1 MTATRDQEPAT
12 ATGAGADGAPA
23 AGAYA
28 APPEPPRKRKG
39 IFFGWYIVAG
49 GFVLNA
55 ILGGLMFHAFGLY
68 VVEFVE
74 EFGWSR
80 TALSIAFSIQM
91 VEAGLLGPIQ
101 GFVLDKFGPRRIMLV
116 GITIFGIGFFM
127 LSQINTLTEFYIA
140 FIVIALGMGVG
151 SMMGVAVAVVNWF
164 NRKRAFATAL
174 MAIGFAFG
182 GFLQPGVAWSLEN
195 LGWRETSVISGLLVL
210 GIGLPLAMLMRH
222 RPEQYGYGVDGD
234 PPRQGLGAGGPIED
248 FDPDEINFTW
258 QEAMRTRAFWLI
270 SIGHALSLLVIGAVM
285 VHFVSYVNDS
295 LGFSLGQAANLL
307 LVITVFTV
315 IGMLLGG
322 YLGDRMPMRHIL
334 AVAMI
339 GHMVSLLVLTLWP
352 TLAGALTFSV
362 IHGLSF
368 GARGP
373 LTMAIRAEYFG
384 RAAFGTVMGF
394 SSLIILAGMVFGP
407 IVAGQSYDITGS
419 YQIGFIGLA
428 IVGGL
433 GSLAFVWSTRPEPPP
448 SWLARQAAGLVP
460 GVQPSPAAM
469 APTPPIP
476 PAPTPVPAT
485 PVVAAADASTRPAA
499 QPASPVLARRR
510 RSRMVWVW
518 WAVAMVVVG
527 SAVTAAFVVGAG
539 VFLSLMTGALD
550 AGWAVVVAVNGIFLA
565 LFDSYGALPTMLTIG
580 AMVLVLVA
588 CWLVL
593 RRVRRR
599 REEDRAW
606 SAPVMVIATGAE
618 AAERIAATER
628 REPAV
633 AANVDEAA
641 PLAEPVEAVAT
652 VADTEPADGV
662 EPAAAIEAPEPI
674 EDTEPADAQADAE
687 TEEPVE
693 VPEAV
698 EPAEVDEPEEP
709 SEPPEAE
716 APAPPAETPE
726 PVATMSEPKPEAPA
740 EAPEPIAVTDNGEPA
755 AAAAPPAPATDV
767 EAPEPVAATNDV
779 EPAAAEIPEPS
790 GVVDG
795 VADGEAEPEDV
806 EELMEPVAA
815 VEMPEPGEPVGA
827 AEPVNGDGTAEAGAP
842 RRRPIATLSHGGLA

>member
-1 MTATRDQEPAT
+1 MTVTRDQDAAS
-12 ATGAGADGAPA
+12 ATGADGYDALVGAP
-23 AGAYA
+23 
-28 APPEPPRKRKG
+28 PPPPRKRRG

-101 GFVLDKFGPRRIMLV
+101 GFILDKFGPRRIMLV

-234 PPRQGLGAGGPIED
+234 PPRQGLGAGGPMED
-248 FDPDEINFTW
+248 FDPDEVNFTW

-270 SIGHALSLLVIGAVM
+270 SVGHALSLLVIGAVM

-339 GHMVSLLVLTLWP
+339 GHMVSLLILTLWA
-352 TLAGALTFSV
+352 TLEGAITFSI

-384 RAAFGTVMGF
+384 RASFGTVMGF

-428 IVGGL
+428 LVGGL
-433 GSLAFVWSTRPEPPP
+433 GSLAFVWSTRPDPPP

-460 GVQPSPAAM
+460 GSPAVAPS
-469 APTPPIP
+469 APTPAMEA
-476 PAPTPVPAT
+476 PAPAPVPEPAL
-485 PVVAAADASTRPAA
+485 AA
-499 QPASPVLARRR
+499 ASPVRAATRAR
-510 RSRMVWVW
+510 RSRMRWVW
-518 WAVAMVVVG
+518 WFAATVLAG
-527 SAVTAAFVVGAG
+527 SAVTAAFVLGGPNLVPTLLTAARSALG
-539 VFLSLMTGALD
+539 VALD
-550 AGWAVVVAVNGIFLA
+550 VGFAVVVAVNSVLLA
-565 LFDSYGALPTMLTIG
+565 LIGSGALPLALG
-580 AMVLVLVA
+580 GVALVLVLLVA
-588 CWLVL
+588 WVMI
-593 RRVRRR
+593 RRVRRL
-599 REEDRAW
+599 REEERAW
-606 SAPVMVIATGAE
+606 SAPVMVVAMGAE
-618 AAERIAATER
+618 AAERIGRPEAAAPAPAADEEAASAEAAEPAEAEEPAETAEPEEAIEPVVATEPA
-628 REPAV
+628 EPPV
-633 AANVDEAA
+633 AMEDE
-641 PLAEPVEAVAT
+641 EPVEAL
-652 VADTEPADGV
+652 
-662 EPAAAIEAPEPI
+662 EA
-674 EDTEPADAQADAE
+674 
-687 TEEPVE
+687 
-693 VPEAV
+693 
-698 EPAEVDEPEEP
+698 
-709 SEPPEAE
+709 
-716 APAPPAETPE
+716 
-726 PVATMSEPKPEAPA
+726 
-740 EAPEPIAVTDNGEPA
+740 
-755 AAAAPPAPATDV
+755 
-767 EAPEPVAATNDV
+767 
-779 EPAAAEIPEPS
+779 
-790 GVVDG
+790 
-795 VADGEAEPEDV
+795 
-806 EELMEPVAA
+806 
-815 VEMPEPGEPVGA
+815 
-827 AEPVNGDGTAEAGAP
+827 
-842 RRRPIATLSHGGLA
+842 

>member
-1 MTATRDQEPAT
+1 MTATRDQEVAAAT
-12 ATGAGADGAPA
+12 DAGADGALVA
-23 AGAYA
+23 DAYA

-352 TLAGALTFSV
+352 TLTGALTFSV
-362 IHGLSF
+362 IHGLAF

-433 GSLAFVWSTRPEPPP
+433 GSLAFVWSTRPAPPP
-448 SWLARQAAGLVP
+448 SWHARQAAGLVP

-469 APTPPIP
+469 APTPATAST
-476 PAPTPVPAT
+476 APTPVAAS
-485 PVVAAADASTRPAA
+485 AAASTTAA
-499 QPASPVLARRR
+499 AEPASPARARGR

-518 WAVAMVVVG
+518 WIVSMVVVG
-527 SAVTAAFVVGAG
+527 SAVTAAFVVGGAD
-539 VFLSLMTGALD
+539 LALD
-550 AGWAVVVAVNGIFLA
+550 IGFAVVVAVNDVFLA
-565 LFDSYGALPTMLTIG
+565 LFDSYGALSTMLTIG
-580 AMVLVLVA
+580 AVVLVVLA
-588 CWLVL
+588 SWLIA

-618 AAERIAATER
+618 AAERIAATEGR
-628 REPAV
+628 TPAL
-633 AANVDEAA
+633 AAEVDEATA
-641 PLAEPVEAVAT
+641 TAEPAEAVGPDEDTESAEAAEPAT
-652 VADTEPADGV
+652 AIDTTDPMVDTEP
-662 EPAAAIEAPEPI
+662 
-674 EDTEPADAQADAE
+674 
-687 TEEPVE
+687 EEPPAPAEVGETVE

-698 EPAEVDEPEEP
+698 EPADAKEPEEAVEP
-709 SEPPEAE
+709 DEAEEPVPAADTPEPVASMSEPETEA
-716 APAPPAETPE
+716 AAETPE
-726 PVATMSEPKPEAPA
+726 PVA
-740 EAPEPIAVTDNGEPA
+740 VTDEVEPA
-755 AAAAPPAPATDV
+755 AATEAPEPATDV

-779 EPAAAEIPEPS
+779 EPAAAQVTAPAE
-790 GVVDG
+790 
-795 VADGEAEPEDV
+795 VADDVAEPQDAAEM
-806 EELMEPVAA
+806 LEPVAA

>member
-1 MTATRDQEPAT
+1 MTVTRDQGADAAT
-12 ATGAGADGAPA
+12 DAGADGALA
-23 AGAYA
+23 ADAYA
-28 APPEPPRKRKG
+28 APPEPPRKRPG

-234 PPRQGLGAGGPIED
+234 PPRQGRGAGGPIED

-352 TLAGALTFSV
+352 TLTGALTFSV
-362 IHGLSF
+362 IHGLAF

-433 GSLAFVWSTRPEPPP
+433 GSLAFVWSTRPAPPP
-448 SWLARQAAGLVP
+448 SWHARQAAGLVP
-460 GVQPSPAAM
+460 AVQPSPAAM
-469 APTPPIP
+469 APPP
-476 PAPTPVPAT
+476 PAAPVPAM
-485 PVVAAADASTRPAA
+485 PAVAATSASTGPAGEA
-499 QPASPVLARRR
+499 TSPVRARGR

-518 WAVAMVVVG
+518 WIVSMVVVG
-527 SAVTAAFVVGAG
+527 SAVTAAFVVGGAD
-539 VFLSLMTGALD
+539 LALD
-550 AGWAVVVAVNGIFLA
+550 IGFAVVVAVNDVFLA

-580 AMVLVLVA
+580 AVMLVVLA
-588 CWLVL
+588 SWLIA
-593 RRVRRR
+593 RRLRRR

-618 AAERIAATER
+618 AAERIAATEGR
-628 REPAV
+628 APAV
-633 AANVDEAA
+633 AAEVDEVAA
-641 PLAEPVEAVAT
+641 RAEPVEAVAP
-652 VADTEPADGV
+652 AEETEPAETA
-662 EPAAAIEAPEPI
+662 EPAAAIDATEPI
-674 EDTEPADAQADAE
+674 EDTEP
-687 TEEPVE
+687 T
-693 VPEAV
+693 
-698 EPAEVDEPEEP
+698 
-709 SEPPEAE
+709 EPPAATEAE
-716 APAPPAETPE
+716 E
-726 PVATMSEPKPEAPA
+726 PA
-740 EAPEPIAVTDNGEPA
+740 EAPEPVEPADAQEAEEAVEPVEAEEPVPAADTPEPVAAMSEPETEAAAETPEPIVVTNDVEPA
-755 AAAAPPAPATDV
+755 AATEAPELTTDV

-779 EPAAAEIPEPS
+779 EPAAAQVTEPAE
-790 GVVDG
+790 
-795 VADGEAEPEDV
+795 VADEVSEPEDAG
-806 EELMEPVAA
+806 EILEPVAA
-815 VEMPEPGEPVGA
+815 VEIPEPGEPVSA

>member
-1 MTATRDQEPAT
+1 MTVARDQ
-12 ATGAGADGAPA
+12 DGALT
-23 AGAYA
+23 A
-28 APPEPPRKRKG
+28 APYAEPPAPPKRKG

-55 ILGGLMFHAFGLY
+55 ILGGLMFHAFGQY
-68 VVEFVE
+68 VVVFVD

-101 GFVLDKFGPRRIMLV
+101 GFILDKFGPRRIMLV

-182 GFLQPGVAWSLEN
+182 GFLQPGVAWALES
-195 LGWRETSVISGLLVL
+195 LGWRETSIISGLLVL
-210 GIGLPLAMLMRH
+210 GVGLPLAMLMRH

-234 PPRQGLGAGGPIED
+234 PPRQGLGAGGTMDE

-258 QEAMRTRAFWLI
+258 QEAMRTRSFWLI
-270 SIGHALSLLVIGAVM
+270 SVGHAVSLLVIGAVM

-295 LGFSLGQAANLL
+295 LGYSLTEAANLL

-322 YLGDRMPMRHIL
+322 YFGDRMPMRHIL

-339 GHMVSLLVLTLWP
+339 GHMVSLLILTLWT
-352 TLAGALTFSV
+352 TLPGALTFSV

-394 SSLIILAGMVFGP
+394 SSMIILIGMVFGP
-407 IVAGQSYDITGS
+407 IVAGQSYDLTGS
-419 YQIGFIGLA
+419 YEIGFIILA
-428 IVGGL
+428 VVGGL
-433 GSLAFVWSTRPEPPP
+433 GSIAFVFSTPPAPPP

-460 GVQPSPAAM
+460 SM
-469 APTPPIP
+469 APAGAAA
-476 PAPTPVPAT
+476 AP
-485 PVVAAADASTRPAA
+485 VAAAAAPAPEA
-499 QPASPVLARRR
+499 VPEPVAATTPAPSIAVKAR
-510 RSRMVWVW
+510 RSRKSWLVWVAATVLVGTAVTGGFVLAGAGALDFALDVG
-518 WAVAMVVVG
+518 WAVIV
-527 SAVTAAFVVGAG
+527 AVNGF
-539 VFLSLMTGALD
+539 FLSLMDSFGALLTMLIS
-550 AGWAVVVAVNGIFLA
+550 AAAVVV
-565 LFDSYGALPTMLTIG
+565 
-580 AMVLVLVA
+580 LVA
-588 CWLVL
+588 SWVIVK
-593 RRVRRR
+593 RIRRR

-618 AAERIAATER
+618 AAERLAAR
-628 REPAV
+628 QAREPVV
-633 AANVDEAA
+633 AADVDQAAEPAGVDEPPVAEDVDEAA
-641 PLAEPVEAVAT
+641 EPAGAAEAPVAEYM
-652 VADTEPADGV
+652 DEPADLV
-662 EPAAAIEAPEPI
+662 
-674 EDTEPADAQADAE
+674 
-687 TEEPVE
+687 
-693 VPEAV
+693 EAV
-698 EPAEVDEPEEP
+698 EPAATAEPVPPTEEPEP
-709 SEPPEAE
+709 VVEA
-716 APAPPAETPE
+716 PE
-726 PVATMSEPKPEAPA
+726 PVAT
-740 EAPEPIAVTDNGEPA
+740 TDDAEPA
-755 AAAAPPAPATDV
+755 VEV
-767 EAPEPVAATNDV
+767 EAREPVAATNDV
-779 EPAAAEIPEPS
+779 EPSAPVEAPEPVTATNDVEPAAATNDVEPAATMAVPDAAS
-790 GVVDG
+790 DLDAV
-795 VADGEAEPEDV
+795 EPEDGSEV
-806 EELMEPVAA
+806 PEPVAA
-815 VEMPEPGEPVGA
+815 IDMPEPGELVVA
-827 AEPVNGDGTAEAGAP
+827 AEPVNGDGTAEAGAQ

>member
-1 MTATRDQEPAT
+1 MTVARDQ
-12 ATGAGADGAPA
+12 DGAPT
-23 AGAYA
+23 A
-28 APPEPPRKRKG
+28 APHAEPPAPPAKRRG

-101 GFVLDKFGPRRIMLV
+101 GFVLDKYGPRRIMLV

-164 NRKRAFATAL
+164 NRKRALATAI
-174 MAIGFAFG
+174 MTIGFAFG
-182 GFLQPGVAWSLEN
+182 GFLQPGVAWALEN
-195 LGWRETSVISGLLVL
+195 IGWRETSIISGMLVL

-234 PPRQGLGAGGPIED
+234 PPRQGLGATGTMEEY
-248 FDPDEINFTW
+248 DPDEINFTW

-270 SIGHALSLLVIGAVM
+270 SVGHALSLLVIGAVM
-285 VHFVSYVNDS
+285 VHFVSYVSDS

-315 IGMLLGG
+315 AGMLIGG

-339 GHMVSLLVLTLWP
+339 GHMVSLLVLTLWA
-352 TLAGALTFSV
+352 TLAGAITFSI
-362 IHGLSF
+362 IHGLAF

-384 RAAFGTVMGF
+384 RASFGTVMGF
-394 SSLIILAGMVFGP
+394 SSLIILLGMVFGP
-407 IVAGQSYDITGS
+407 ILAGLSYDITGS
-419 YQIGFIGLA
+419 YQTGFIGLA
-428 IVGGL
+428 LVGGV
-433 GSLAFVWSTRPEPPP
+433 GSIAFVFSTRPAPPP
-448 SWLARQAAGLVP
+448 SWLARQAAGLA
-460 GVQPSPAAM
+460 PSMAPAAAAA
-469 APTPPIP
+469 APVAAATAPEVAPEPVVASAP
-476 PAPTPVPAT
+476 PAPTA
-485 PVVAAADASTRPAA
+485 VV
-499 QPASPVLARRR
+499 VR
-510 RSRMVWVW
+510 RSRKFWVSW
-518 WAVAMVVVG
+518 VVATVLLG
-527 SAVTAAFVVGAG
+527 TAVTAGFIVAGAAGFSAIVGGGLNAASAVFNFVIDVA
-539 VFLSLMTGALD
+539 
-550 AGWAVVVAVNGIFLA
+550 WAVVVAVNSFFLA
-565 LFDSYGALPTMLTIG
+565 LMGSFGTLLTVLIG
-580 AMVLVLVA
+580 MVAVLVLVA
-588 CWLVL
+588 AWVIV

-618 AAERIAATER
+618 AAERIASR
-628 REPAV
+628 
-633 AANVDEAA
+633 AA
-641 PLAEPVEAVAT
+641 
-652 VADTEPADGV
+652 
-662 EPAAAIEAPEPI
+662 
-674 EDTEPADAQADAE
+674 
-687 TEEPVE
+687 
-693 VPEAV
+693 
-698 EPAEVDEPEEP
+698 
-709 SEPPEAE
+709 
-716 APAPPAETPE
+716 PE
-726 PVATMSEPKPEAPA
+726 PVAATCEADAPAQVEVEAEEPAGTAEPPVAEDMEEAATPLDATEPAEAPELA
-740 EAPEPIAVTDNGEPA
+740 EAQDATDVEEPAEAIEPAATEEPEPVVEAPEPIATTN
-755 AAAAPPAPATDV
+755 DV
-767 EAPEPVAATNDV
+767 EPTAPLGEPEPVAATNDV
-779 EPAAAEIPEPS
+779 EPAAPTEVPEPVAKLDA
-790 GVVDG
+790 GEREDG
-795 VADGEAEPEDV
+795 AEVP
-806 EELMEPVAA
+806 EPVAA
-815 VEMPEPGEPVGA
+815 IDMPEPGELVVA

>member
-1 MTATRDQEPAT
+1 MTVTRDEQAATPAG
-12 ATGAGADGAPA
+12 AEDYGAPTGAPP
-23 AGAYA
+23 
-28 APPEPPRKRKG
+28 APPPKRKG

-127 LSQINTLTEFYIA
+127 LSQINTLMEFYIA

-234 PPRQGLGAGGPIED
+234 PPRQGLGASGPMED

-270 SIGHALSLLVIGAVM
+270 SVGHALSLLVIGAVM

-339 GHMVSLLVLTLWP
+339 GHMVSLFVLTLWP
-352 TLAGALTFSV
+352 TLTGALTFSV
-362 IHGLSF
+362 IHGLAF

-394 SSLIILAGMVFGP
+394 SSLIILIGMVFGP

-419 YQIGFIGLA
+419 YELGFLGLA
-428 IVGGL
+428 VVGGL
-433 GSLAFVWSTRPEPPP
+433 GSLAFVWSTRPDPPP

-460 GVQPSPAAM
+460 GAPVGAAS
-469 APTPPIP
+469 A
-476 PAPTPVPAT
+476 PAPTMPPPAAAE
-485 PVVAAADASTRPAA
+485 PVVAAAPAA
-499 QPASPVLARRR
+499 PVAVRAR
-510 RSRMVWVW
+510 RSRKSWVVWVI
-518 WAVAMVVVG
+518 ATVLVG
-527 SAVTAAFVVGAG
+527 TAVTAGFVLGGPNLIPTLMSGAL
-539 VFLSLMTGALD
+539 VALDFALD
-550 AGWAVVVAVNGIFLA
+550 AGFAAVVAVNSFLLA
-565 LFDSYGALPTMLTIG
+565 LMGNLGVLLVAIG
-580 AMVLVLVA
+580 GVAAVLVLVVV
-588 CWLVL
+588 WVMV
-593 RRVRRR
+593 RRVRRQ

-606 SAPVMVIATGAE
+606 SAPVMVVAMGAE
-618 AAERIAATER
+618 AEQRIAATRAPEPPTADPGDE
-628 REPAV
+628 EPAS
-633 AANVDEAA
+633 AEAV
-641 PLAEPVEAVAT
+641 EPVEAEQA
-652 VADTEPADGV
+652 
-662 EPAAAIEAPEPI
+662 
-674 EDTEPADAQADAE
+674 ADAE
-687 TEEPVE
+687 PA
-693 VPEAV
+693 EAV
-698 EPAEVDEPEEP
+698 EPVAAETVEPEEP
-709 SEPPEAE
+709 PPAVGVEEAAE
-716 APAPPAETPE
+716 AIK
-726 PVATMSEPKPEAPA
+726 PV
-740 EAPEPIAVTDNGEPA
+740 EAPEPIATTADVEPA
-755 AAAAPPAPATDV
+755 ATVEAAEPVAMTEDAEPAAPV
-767 EAPEPVAATNDV
+767 ETPEPVAATNDV
-779 EPAAAEIPEPS
+779 EPAAAMEVAEAVADLKAPADERDTDEPAPMPELPEPVTAEEAVEMED
-790 GVVDG
+790 GAEVV
-795 VADGEAEPEDV
+795 
-806 EELMEPVAA
+806 EPVAA
-815 VEMPEPGEPVGA
+815 IEMPETGEALVA

>member
-1 MTATRDQEPAT
+1 MTVTRDQDAAS
-12 ATGAGADGAPA
+12 ATGADGYDALVGAP
-23 AGAYA
+23 
-28 APPEPPRKRKG
+28 PPPPRKRRG

-101 GFVLDKFGPRRIMLV
+101 GFILDKFGPRRIMLV

-234 PPRQGLGAGGPIED
+234 PPRQGLGAGGPMED
-248 FDPDEINFTW
+248 FDPDEVNFTW

-270 SIGHALSLLVIGAVM
+270 SVGHALSLLVIGAVM

-339 GHMVSLLVLTLWP
+339 GHMVSLLILTLWA
-352 TLAGALTFSV
+352 TLEGAITFSI

-384 RAAFGTVMGF
+384 RASFGTVMGF

-428 IVGGL
+428 LVGGL
-433 GSLAFVWSTRPEPPP
+433 GSLAFVWSTRPDPPP

-460 GVQPSPAAM
+460 GSPAVAPSAPTPALEAPSPA
-469 APTPPIP
+469 
-476 PAPTPVPAT
+476 PVP
-485 PVVAAADASTRPAA
+485 
-499 QPASPVLARRR
+499 
-510 RSRMVWVW
+510 
-518 WAVAMVVVG
+518 
-527 SAVTAAFVVGAG
+527 
-539 VFLSLMTGALD
+539 
-550 AGWAVVVAVNGIFLA
+550 
-565 LFDSYGALPTMLTIG
+565 
-580 AMVLVLVA
+580 
-588 CWLVL
+588 
-593 RRVRRR
+593 
-599 REEDRAW
+599 
-606 SAPVMVIATGAE
+606 
-618 AAERIAATER
+618 
-628 REPAV
+628 
-633 AANVDEAA
+633 
-641 PLAEPVEAVAT
+641 
-652 VADTEPADGV
+652 
-662 EPAAAIEAPEPI
+662 
-674 EDTEPADAQADAE
+674 
-687 TEEPVE
+687 
-693 VPEAV
+693 
-698 EPAEVDEPEEP
+698 
-709 SEPPEAE
+709 
-716 APAPPAETPE
+716 
-726 PVATMSEPKPEAPA
+726 
-740 EAPEPIAVTDNGEPA
+740 
-755 AAAAPPAPATDV
+755 
-767 EAPEPVAATNDV
+767 
-779 EPAAAEIPEPS
+779 
-790 GVVDG
+790 
-795 VADGEAEPEDV
+795 
-806 EELMEPVAA
+806 
-815 VEMPEPGEPVGA
+815 
-827 AEPVNGDGTAEAGAP
+827 
-842 RRRPIATLSHGGLA
+842 

>member
-1 MTATRDQEPAT
+1 MTATRDQEGVT
-12 ATGAGADGAPA
+12 ATDAGADGAPA
-23 AGAYA
+23 AAAYA

-68 VVEFVE
+68 VVQFVD

-234 PPRQGLGAGGPIED
+234 PPRQGLGGGAPAEE

-270 SIGHALSLLVIGAVM
+270 SVGHALSLLVIGAVM

-339 GHMVSLLVLTLWP
+339 GHMVSLLILTLWP
-352 TLAGALTFSV
+352 TLTGALTFSV
-362 IHGLSF
+362 IHGLAF

-384 RAAFGTVMGF
+384 RASFGTVMGF

-433 GSLAFVWSTRPEPPP
+433 GSLAFVWSTRPAPPP
-448 SWLARQAAGLVP
+448 SWHARQAAGLMP

-469 APTPPIP
+469 APTPATASA
-476 PAPTPVPAT
+476 APTPVAAT
-485 PVVAAADASTRPAA
+485 TAASTAPAA
-499 QPASPVLARRR
+499 EPASPIRARRR
-510 RSRMVWVW
+510 RSRMAWVW
-518 WAVAMVVVG
+518 WTVAMVVVG
-527 SAVTAAFVVGAG
+527 SAVTAAFIAGGAD
-539 VFLSLMTGALD
+539 FALD
-550 AGWAVVVAVNGIFLA
+550 VGFAVVVAVNDALLA
-565 LFDSYGALPTMLTIG
+565 LFDSYGALPTMLTLG
-580 AMVLVLVA
+580 AMVLVVLA
-588 CWLVL
+588 SWLIA

-618 AAERIAATER
+618 AAERIAATEGR
-628 REPAV
+628 APAV
-633 AANVDEAA
+633 AADVDEAPA
-641 PLAEPVEAVAT
+641 PAEPVEAVAS
-652 VADTEPADGV
+652 VEDTEPAEAA
-662 EPAAAIEAPEPI
+662 EPAAAIDAAEPT
-674 EDTEPADAQADAE
+674 EDTEPDDPPAALEA
-687 TEEPVE
+687 EEPVE

-698 EPAEVDEPEEP
+698 AAGDDEEAVETSEPTEAAEPAPT
-709 SEPPEAE
+709 
-716 APAPPAETPE
+716 AETPE
-726 PVATMSEPKPEAPA
+726 PVATTGEPESEAA
-740 EAPEPIAVTDNGEPA
+740 AEPIVGTNDVGPSVEPA
-755 AAAAPPAPATDV
+755 SPEPATDA

-779 EPAAAEIPEPS
+779 EPAAAEALEPS
-790 GVVDG
+790 GV
-795 VADGEAEPEDV
+795 ADRVAEPEDTA
-806 EELMEPVAA
+806 EILEPVAA

>member
-1 MTATRDQEPAT
+1 MTVTRDQDAAS
-12 ATGAGADGAPA
+12 ATGADGYDALVGAP
-23 AGAYA
+23 
-28 APPEPPRKRKG
+28 PPPPRKRRG

-101 GFVLDKFGPRRIMLV
+101 GFILDKFGPRRIMLV

-234 PPRQGLGAGGPIED
+234 PPRQGLGAGGPMED
-248 FDPDEINFTW
+248 FDPDEVNFTW

-270 SIGHALSLLVIGAVM
+270 SVGHALSLLVIGAVM

-339 GHMVSLLVLTLWP
+339 GHMVSLLILTLWA
-352 TLAGALTFSV
+352 TLEGAITFSI

-384 RAAFGTVMGF
+384 RASFGTVMGF

-428 IVGGL
+428 LVGGL
-433 GSLAFVWSTRPEPPP
+433 GSLAFVWSTRPDPPP

-460 GVQPSPAAM
+460 GSPAAAPS
-469 APTPPIP
+469 APTPAMEA
-476 PAPTPVPAT
+476 PAPAPVPEPAL
-485 PVVAAADASTRPAA
+485 AAAPPVRAATRA
-499 QPASPVLARRR
+499 R
-510 RSRMVWVW
+510 RSRMRWVW
-518 WAVAMVVVG
+518 WIAATVLAG
-527 SAVTAAFVVGAG
+527 SAVTAAFVLGGPDLVPTLLTAAR
-539 VFLSLMTGALD
+539 SALD
-550 AGWAVVVAVNGIFLA
+550 VALDVGFAFVVAVNSFLLA
-565 LFDSYGALPTMLTIG
+565 LIGSGALPLALG
-580 AMVLVLVA
+580 GVALVLVLLVA
-588 CWLVL
+588 WVMI
-593 RRVRRR
+593 RRVRRL
-599 REEDRAW
+599 REEERAW
-606 SAPVMVIATGAE
+606 AAPVMVVAMGAE
-618 AAERIAATER
+618 AAERIGR
-628 REPAV
+628 P
-633 AANVDEAA
+633 EAA
-641 PLAEPVEAVAT
+641 APAAAADEEAASAEAAGPGEAEEPVEAAEPEEAIEPVVA
-652 VADTEPADGV
+652 TEPAEPPVAIED
-662 EPAAAIEAPEPI
+662 EPAEAIEPVEEPEPAIEAPEPVAVT
-674 EDTEPADAQADAE
+674 DD
-687 TEEPVE
+687 
-693 VPEAV
+693 V
-698 EPAEVDEPEEP
+698 EP
-709 SEPPEAE
+709 S
-716 APAPPAETPE
+716 AP
-726 PVATMSEPKPEAPA
+726 V
-740 EAPEPIAVTDNGEPA
+740 EAPEPIEAAEELEPA
-755 AAAAPPAPATDV
+755 APA

-779 EPAAAEIPEPS
+779 EPEATEVPEAVADLEVPEP
-790 GVVDG
+790 VDG
-795 VADGEAEPEDV
+795 VDEDEPTPAPELPAPVTANEAPEPEDAPEV
-806 EELMEPVAA
+806 PELVAA
-815 VEMPEPGEPVGA
+815 IEMAEAVEPAVVA

-842 RRRPIATLSHGGLA
+842 RRRPVATLSHGGLA

>member
-1 MTATRDQEPAT
+1 MTVTRDQDAT
-12 ATGAGADGAPA
+12 SARGADGLDAPM
-23 AGAYA
+23 G
-28 APPEPPRKRKG
+28 APPAPPRKRRG

-101 GFVLDKFGPRRIMLV
+101 GFVLDKFGPRRIMLI

-127 LSQINTLTEFYIA
+127 LSQINTLMEFYIA

-234 PPRQGLGAGGPIED
+234 PPRQGLGAGGPMED

-270 SIGHALSLLVIGAVM
+270 SVGHALSLLVIGAVM

-352 TLAGALTFSV
+352 TLEGAITFSI
-362 IHGLSF
+362 IHGLAF

-384 RAAFGTVMGF
+384 RASFGTVMGF

-428 IVGGL
+428 LVGGL
-433 GSLAFVWSTRPEPPP
+433 GSLAFVWSTRPDPPP

-460 GVQPSPAAM
+460 SAPVGAA
-469 APTPPIP
+469 
-476 PAPTPVPAT
+476 PVPAPAMPT
-485 PVVAAADASTRPAA
+485 PAA
-499 QPASPVLARRR
+499 LTAPEPAMAATPAAPVSVRAR
-510 RSRMVWVW
+510 RSRRSWVLW
-518 WAVAMVVVG
+518 VVATVLVG
-527 SAVTAAFVVGAG
+527 SAVTAGFVLGGPNLVPT
-539 VFLSLMTGALD
+539 LLTGARNALD
-550 AGWAVVVAVNGIFLA
+550 VALAVGFDAVVIVNDFLLA
-565 LFDSYGALPTMLTIG
+565 LMGNLGALLLAIG
-580 AMVLVLVA
+580 GVAAALVLV
-588 CWLVL
+588 VL
-593 RRVRRR
+593 WVMVRRVRRQ
-599 REEDRAW
+599 REENLAW
-606 SAPVMVIATGAE
+606 SAPVMVVAMGAE
-618 AAERIAATER
+618 AEERIAATRAPEQVTADPPEEIAPDDAEDLAEPAATVEAPEADAVVEVDEPAEPPAATDIEEPAEDVEPAEEP
-628 REPAV
+628 EPAV
-633 AANVDEAA
+633 EAPELAAAAND
-641 PLAEPVEAVAT
+641 L
-652 VADTEPADGV
+652 
-662 EPAAAIEAPEPI
+662 EPAA
-674 EDTEPADAQADAE
+674 
-687 TEEPVE
+687 PVE
-693 VPEAV
+693 VPEPIEAIEDV
-698 EPAEVDEPEEP
+698 ESA
-709 SEPPEAE
+709 AL
-716 APAPPAETPE
+716 
-726 PVATMSEPKPEAPA
+726 A
-740 EAPEPIAVTDNGEPA
+740 EAPEA
-755 AAAAPPAPATDV
+755 
-767 EAPEPVAATNDV
+767 VAATNDV
-779 EPAAAEIPEPS
+779 EPAAAVEVSEAVAEVEEPADEGDADEPEPQEP
-790 GVVDG
+790 VTAEEPDEAVD
-795 VADGEAEPEDV
+795 VP
-806 EELMEPVAA
+806 EPVAA
-815 VEMPEPGEPVGA
+815 IEMPEPGESMVA

-842 RRRPIATLSHGGLA
+842 RRRPVATLSHGGLA

>member
-1 MTATRDQEPAT
+1 MTVTRDQDPAS
-12 ATGAGADGAPA
+12 ATGAGGLDAPMGAPPA
-23 AGAYA
+23 
-28 APPEPPRKRKG
+28 PPRKRRG

-101 GFVLDKFGPRRIMLV
+101 GFVLDRFGPRRIMLV

-127 LSQINTLTEFYIA
+127 LSQINTLMEFYIA

-195 LGWRETSVISGLLVL
+195 LGWRETSIISGVLVI

-234 PPRQGLGAGGPIED
+234 PPRQGLGAGGPMED

-315 IGMLLGG
+315 IGMLVGG

-339 GHMVSLLVLTLWP
+339 GHMISLFVLTLWP
-352 TLAGALTFSV
+352 TLTGALTFSV
-362 IHGLSF
+362 IHGLAF

-384 RAAFGTVMGF
+384 RASFGTVMGF
-394 SSLIILAGMVFGP
+394 SSLIILIGMVFGP
-407 IVAGQSYDITGS
+407 IIAGQSYDITGS
-419 YQIGFIGLA
+419 YEIGFLGLA
-428 IVGGL
+428 VVGGL
-433 GSLAFVWSTRPEPPP
+433 GSLAFVWSTRPDPPP

-460 GVQPSPAAM
+460 SA
-469 APTPPIP
+469 
-476 PAPTPVPAT
+476 
-485 PVVAAADASTRPAA
+485 PVVATTAPAPAMPTPAA
-499 QPASPVLARRR
+499 PTAPEPAMVAARAAPVAVRAR
-510 RSRMVWVW
+510 RSRRSWVLW
-518 WAVAMVVVG
+518 VVATVLVG
-527 SAVTAAFVVGAG
+527 SAVTAGFVLGGPNLVPT
-539 VFLSLMTGALD
+539 LLTGARNALD
-550 AGWAVVVAVNGIFLA
+550 VALDVGFDVVVIVNDVLLA
-565 LFDSYGALPTMLTIG
+565 LMGNLGALLLAIG
-580 AMVLVLVA
+580 GVAAVLVLVVV
-588 CWLVL
+588 WVMV
-593 RRVRRR
+593 RRVRRQ

-606 SAPVMVIATGAE
+606 SAPVMVVAMGAE
-618 AAERIAATER
+618 AEQHIAAERAPEPVTAPD
-628 REPAV
+628 EPAEPAEAVEPLEASEPEEVAEPPAAMV
-633 AANVDEAA
+633 AAEPAEVIEAEEPPEAA
-641 PLAEPVEAVAT
+641 EVEEP
-652 VADTEPADGV
+652 TEDV
-662 EPAAAIEAPEPI
+662 EPAEASEPVAAANDAEPSAPIDAPEPI
-674 EDTEPADAQADAE
+674 EA
-687 TEEPVE
+687 TEE
-693 VPEAV
+693 
-698 EPAEVDEPEEP
+698 AE
-709 SEPPEAE
+709 
-716 APAPPAETPE
+716 
-726 PVATMSEPKPEAPA
+726 PEAP
-740 EAPEPIAVTDNGEPA
+740 
-755 AAAAPPAPATDV
+755 V
-767 EAPEPVAATNDV
+767 ETPEPVAATNDV
-779 EPAAAEIPEPS
+779 EPAAAIEVPEAVADLEEPDADEPEPQEP
-790 GVVDG
+790 VT
-795 VADGEAEPEDV
+795 ADEV
-806 EELMEPVAA
+806 EEPDGAVEVPEPVAA
-815 VEMPEPGEPVGA
+815 IEMPEPGESLVA

-842 RRRPIATLSHGGLA
+842 RRRPVATLSHGGLA

>member
-1 MTATRDQEPAT
+1 MTAREPDAVAVAPDAAT
-12 ATGAGADGAPA
+12 NGAP
-23 AGAYA
+23 
-28 APPEPPRKRKG
+28 PPGPTTPVAPRKRGG

-127 LSQINTLTEFYIA
+127 LSQINTLMEFYIA

-195 LGWRETSVISGLLVL
+195 LGWRETSVISGLMVL

-234 PPRQGLGAGGPIED
+234 PPRQGLGAGGPMED
-248 FDPDEINFTW
+248 YDPDEINFTW

-270 SIGHALSLLVIGAVM
+270 SVGHALSLLVIGAVM

-352 TLAGALTFSV
+352 TLAGAITFSI
-362 IHGLSF
+362 IHGLAF

-384 RAAFGTVMGF
+384 RASFGTVMGF
-394 SSLIILAGMVFGP
+394 SSLIILLGMVFGP

-433 GSLAFVWSTRPEPPP
+433 GSIAFVGSTRPAPPP
-448 SWLARQAAGLVP
+448 SWLARQAAAA
-460 GVQPSPAAM
+460 PAVA
-469 APTPPIP
+469 ATPEAVAA
-476 PAPTPVPAT
+476 PAPAPEPDAAPEPVG
-485 PVVAAADASTRPAA
+485 AASAPLAASA
-499 QPASPVLARRR
+499 R
-510 RSRMVWVW
+510 RSRMAWVW
-518 WAVAMVVVG
+518 WIAATVVGG
-527 SAVTAAFVVGAG
+527 SAVTAAFVLGGAA
-539 VFLSLMTGALD
+539 VFLALTGAALSWSRGALD
-550 AGWAVVVAVNGIFLA
+550 FVLGSALPLA
-565 LFDSYGALPTMLTIG
+565 LAGVA
-580 AMVLVLVA
+580 AALVLLVA
-588 CWLVL
+588 FRLI

-599 REEDRAW
+599 REEERAW
-606 SAPVMVIATGAE
+606 SAPVIVIATGDAAVRRRTAAAAPAPADAAGAGEAVAPVEAAAPAE
-618 AAERIAATER
+618 AAERDDEPLAAPDAGER
-628 REPAV
+628 EEAEPPAPGVDGDGTVEAAEAAVPAEEVAEPAG
-633 AANVDEAA
+633 AVDGAGAGELVEAA
-641 PLAEPVEAVAT
+641 EEVDAEPVA
-652 VADTEPADGV
+652 PGV
-662 EPAAAIEAPEPI
+662 
-674 EDTEPADAQADAE
+674 D
-687 TEEPVE
+687 
-693 VPEAV
+693 
-698 EPAEVDEPEEP
+698 
-709 SEPPEAE
+709 
-716 APAPPAETPE
+716 
-726 PVATMSEPKPEAPA
+726 
-740 EAPEPIAVTDNGEPA
+740 
-755 AAAAPPAPATDV
+755 
-767 EAPEPVAATNDV
+767 
-779 EPAAAEIPEPS
+779 
-790 GVVDG
+790 
-795 VADGEAEPEDV
+795 
-806 EELMEPVAA
+806 
-815 VEMPEPGEPVGA
+815 
-827 AEPVNGDGTAEAGAP
+827 GDGTAEAVGP
-842 RRRPIATLSHGGLA
+842 SGRPVATLSHGGLE